1 MAGSE
6 VKYNN
11 FEELRSL
18 ISFLAEHGQLHYD
31 SSCEPRAH
39 TKQNLTLYV
48 HIKNKSQRQL
58 LLGEGNKVSLNSSK

>member
-31 SSCEPRAH
+31 SVWEPRAH
-39 TKQNLTLYV
+39 IKQNLTLSV
-48 HIKNKSQRQL
+48 HTKNKIIEAVNAGTGQQ
-58 LLGEGNKVSLNSSK
+58 GVPK

>member
-31 SSCEPRAH
+31 SMCEPRAH
-39 TKQNLTLYV
+39 IRQNLTLYV
-48 HIKNKSQRQL
+48 LIKD
-58 LLGEGNKVSLNSSK
+58 NSPEAVTAGRGQQGVPQ

>member
-11 FEELRSL
+11 FWELKSL

-31 SSCEPRAH
+31 SVWITESRIWPFMFI
-39 TKQNLTLYV
+39 
-48 HIKNKSQRQL
+48 IKNKNIDAVHAGRGQL
-58 LLGEGNKVSLNSSK
+58 GVPK